1 MIGVDVKTKGSAM
14 AQRIIYVTRPDME
27 KLRKLIDA
35 VRENTAKPTA
45 NLDSLEKELDRARVV
60 ASTKIPKDIVT
71 MNSVVR
77 LQDLASEEEST
88 YTLVFPAEANVGDN
102 KISIL
107 APIGTALIGYGVGDI
122 IEWQVPSG
130 MRRLKVQEVLYQPEA
145 AGHFDR

>member
-1 MIGVDVKTKGSAM
+1 M

>member
-1 MIGVDVKTKGSAM
+1 M
-14 AQRIIYVTRPDME
+14 AQRVIYITRPDME
-27 KLRKLIDA
+27 KLRKLIDG
-35 VRENTAKPTA
+35 VRENAAKPTA
-45 NLDSLEKELDRARVV
+45 NLDSLERELNRAKVV
-60 ASTKIPKDIVT
+60 ASRKIPKDIIT

-77 LQDLASEEEST
+77 LQDLVSEEEST
-88 YTLVFPAEANVGDN
+88 YTLVFPAQANVGDN

>member
-1 MIGVDVKTKGSAM
+1 M
-14 AQRIIYVTRPDME
+14 AQRVIYITRPDME

-60 ASTKIPKDIVT
+60 ASKKIPKDVVT

-88 YTLVFPAEANVGDN
+88 YTLVFPAQANVGDN

>member
-1 MIGVDVKTKGSAM
+1 M
-14 AQRIIYVTRPDME
+14 AQRVIYITRPDME
-27 KLRKLIDA
+27 KLRKLIDG
-35 VRENTAKPTA
+35 VRENAAKPTA
-45 NLDSLEKELDRARVV
+45 NLDSLERELNRAKVV
-60 ASTKIPKDIVT
+60 ASRKIPKDIIT

-88 YTLVFPAEANVGDN
+88 YTLVFPAQANVGDN

>member
-1 MIGVDVKTKGSAM
+1 M
-14 AQRIIYVTRPDME
+14 AQRVIYITRPDME

-60 ASTKIPKDIVT
+60 ASKKIPKDIVT

-88 YTLVFPAEANVGDN
+88 YTLVFPAQANVGDN